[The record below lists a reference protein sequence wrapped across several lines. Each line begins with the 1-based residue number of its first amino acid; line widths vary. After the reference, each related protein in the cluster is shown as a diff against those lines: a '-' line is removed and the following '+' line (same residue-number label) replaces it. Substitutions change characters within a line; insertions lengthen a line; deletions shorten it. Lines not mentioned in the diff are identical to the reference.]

1 MQKEIANELLV
12 LIGGKSNIISIS
24 HCTTRLRFEV
34 KDETKIDIHAIKQLQ
49 GVQGTFFRYGL
60 FQIIF
65 GAGVV
70 NKIYK
75 ELIHV
80 WENAPSE
87 EPGQQKSSSR
97 KQKSSSRK
105 LNPVAAFAKTL
116 SDIFVPI
123 IPAITASGL
132 LMGLIGMIK
141 VFHWFAAGSPWIKML
156 DLVSSTAFILLPI
169 LVGFSAA
176 RQFGSNPYL
185 GAVIA
190 GLLTHPDLLDPSML
204 GSKTPASLDI
214 WGLHIPMMGY
224 QGSIIPILFSVY
236 VMSRI
241 EKLLKSIV
249 PKSLDVVIIP
259 FTTILMTGFLALIVM
274 NPAASIIGQIM
285 TQSIVYIYD
294 HAGIAAGAL
303 FGGIYSTIVL
313 SGLHHSFYAIEA
325 TLLADP
331 HVGVNFLVPI
341 WSMANV
347 AQGGAGLAV
356 FFKTKQSSLKKI
368 ALPASLTA
376 FLGIV
381 EPIVFGVNVKLI
393 RPFIGAAIGGA
404 IGGAYVVAVHVVSN
418 SYGLTGIPMISIVL
432 PFGAAN
438 FVHYMIGFL
447 AAAVSAFI
455 ATLFLGFKEETE

>member
-1 MQKEIANELLV
+1 
-12 LIGGKSNIISIS
+12 
-24 HCTTRLRFEV
+24 
-34 KDETKIDIHAIKQLQ
+34 
-49 GVQGTFFRYGL
+49 
-60 FQIIF
+60 
-65 GAGVV
+65 
-70 NKIYK
+70 
-75 ELIHV
+75 
-80 WENAPSE
+80 
-87 EPGQQKSSSR
+87 
-97 KQKSSSRK
+97 
-105 LNPVAAFAKTL
+105 
-116 SDIFVPI
+116 
-123 IPAITASGL
+123 
-132 LMGLIGMIK
+132 MGLIGMIK

-204 GSKTPASLDI
+204 GSKTPSSLDI

-224 QGSIIPILFSVY
+224 QGSMIPILLSVF
-236 VMSRI
+236 VMSKI

-259 FTTILMTGFLALIVM
+259 FITVMVTGCLALIVM

-325 TLLADP
+325 TLLANP

-347 AQGGAGLAV
+347 PRRSGAC
-356 FFKTKQSSLKKI
+356 
-368 ALPASLTA
+368 
-376 FLGIV
+376 
-381 EPIVFGVNVKLI
+381 
-393 RPFIGAAIGGA
+393 
-404 IGGAYVVAVHVVSN
+404 
-418 SYGLTGIPMISIVL
+418 GIPQ
-432 PFGAAN
+432 N
-438 FVHYMIGFL
+438 
-447 AAAVSAFI
+447 
-455 ATLFLGFKEETE
+455 ETIKPEKNCAPRFSDRVFRHC

>member
-1 MQKEIANELLV
+1 LHKEIAKELL
-12 LIGGKSNIISIS
+12 LLAGGKNNIISIS
-24 HCTTRLRFEV
+24 HCTTRLRFDV
-34 KDETKIDIHAIKQLQ
+34 KDETKIDIHAIENLQ

-75 ELIHV
+75 EVVHV
-80 WENAPSE
+80 WETAPSE
-87 EPGQQKSSSR
+87 EPVHQK
-97 KQKSSSRK
+97 KASRK
-105 LNPVAAFAKTL
+105 LNPAAAFAKTL

-204 GSKTPASLDI
+204 GSKTPSSLDI

-224 QGSIIPILFSVY
+224 QGSMIPILLSVF
-236 VMSRI
+236 VMSKI

-259 FTTILMTGFLALIVM
+259 FITVMVTGCLALIVM

-325 TLLADP
+325 TLLANP

-356 FFKTKQSSLKKI
+356 FLKTKQSSLKKI

-381 EPIVFGVNVKLI
+381 EPIVFGVNLKLI

-404 IGGAYVVAVHVVSN
+404 IGGAYVVAVQVVAN

-447 AAAVSAFI
+447 IAAVSAFI